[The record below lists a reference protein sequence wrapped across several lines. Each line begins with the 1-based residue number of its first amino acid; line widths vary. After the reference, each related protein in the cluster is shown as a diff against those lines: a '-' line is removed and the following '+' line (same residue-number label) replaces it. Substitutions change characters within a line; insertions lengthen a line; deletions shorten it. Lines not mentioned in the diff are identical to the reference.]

1 MGDFTL
7 NNLVGM
13 DVHGKTV
20 GVIGTGKIG
29 QCFIDIMVGFG
40 CRVLCY
46 DAYPNDAVAKKRNT
60 AYTDLATLLRES
72 DILSLHVP
80 LTEETRYLMNDAT
93 LAQTKPGVILINTSR
108 GGLIDSKALVRALK
122 SGRLGGCA
130 LDVYEDEGDY
140 FYRNLQGQSIKDDL
154 LARLTTFQNV
164 LITSHQVRAADGR
177 PGGSTTSLAHGQ
189 RGARL
194 VRVGAGLPDPRS
206 AAEHR
211 CDDVGQHPRVRGAR
225 IATPPTCSPAGVRE
239 LTATWQARRACC
251 GVGRPGSGCTS

>member
-1 MGDFTL
+1 VRVPAYSPYAVAEHAVGMMMCLNRKLHLAYNKVCARPARAQRATVPLPHCVDTNPGCAARRQIRVGDFTL
-7 NNLVGM
+7 NSLVGM

-40 CRVLCY
+40 CRILCY
-46 DAYPNDAVAKKRNT
+46 DAYPNDAVAKKPNT
-60 AYTDLATLLRES
+60 TYTDLATLLRES

-80 LTEETRYLMNDAT
+80 LTEGTRYLINDAT
-93 LAQTKPGVILINTSR
+93 LGQTKPGVILINTSR

-140 FYRNLQGQSIKDDL
+140 FYRNLQGQNIKDDL

-164 LITSHQVRAADGR
+164 LITSHQVRRTADC
-177 PGGSTTSLAHGQ
+177 
-189 RGARL
+189 
-194 VRVGAGLPDPRS
+194 VGYKGPCA
-206 AAEHR
+206 
-211 CDDVGQHPRVRGAR
+211 
-225 IATPPTCSPAGVRE
+225 
-239 LTATWQARRACC
+239 LT
-251 GVGRPGSGCTS
+251 GEGYINFG